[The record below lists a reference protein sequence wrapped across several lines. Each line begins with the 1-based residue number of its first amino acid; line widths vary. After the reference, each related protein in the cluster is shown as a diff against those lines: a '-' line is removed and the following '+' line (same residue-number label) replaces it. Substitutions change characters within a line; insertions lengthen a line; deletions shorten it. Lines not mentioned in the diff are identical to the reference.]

1 MNIVESMYLGFLQGI
16 TEFLPV
22 SSSGHLV
29 ISRDLLDIQGVPQ
42 IFDIYLHLATLLAII
57 IVFRG
62 IIFRIIRSLWA
73 LARSSVEEEHRKDL
87 HLTAVAVLSTAF
99 TVVTALLLERI
110 KPVDQEVLIRMVYAL
125 FLVTAALL
133 IAAKFFH
140 GKTPLQQISYKQ
152 GLIIGIAQGF
162 GTLPGISRSG
172 STIAFSLISGIDR
185 KAAGEYS
192 FLISIP
198 AVVGAFVYS
207 SFRYSAETVEISQ
220 AAAIL
225 GSLTAFIVGY
235 AALKL
240 LLKLIQGGKLYLFS
254 IYLIPLGIYGL
265 VTH

>member
-1 MNIVESMYLGFLQGI
+1 M
-16 TEFLPV
+16 
-22 SSSGHLV
+22 
-29 ISRDLLDIQGVPQ
+29 
-42 IFDIYLHLATLLAII
+42 
-57 IVFRG
+57 
-62 IIFRIIRSLWA
+62 
-73 LARSSVEEEHRKDL
+73 
-87 HLTAVAVLSTAF
+87 
-99 TVVTALLLERI
+99 
-110 KPVDQEVLIRMVYAL
+110 
-125 FLVTAALL
+125 
-133 IAAKFFH
+133 
-140 GKTPLQQISYKQ
+140 
-152 GLIIGIAQGF
+152 IIGIAQGF

-207 SFRYSAETVEISQ
+207 SFSYSAETGEISQ
-220 AAAIL
+220 AVAIL

-254 IYLIPLGIYGL
+254 LYLIPLGIYGL